1 MQEVRIPSVE
11 NVRLQEIIVSFLP
24 ALKWT
29 KENSDKESLQE
40 LMEWID
46 ITITGTISE
55 VSKEDLKQIL
65 EAMVS
70 D

>member
-11 NVRLQEIIVSFLP
+11 NRLQEIISSFLP

-40 LMEWID
+40 LIEWID
-46 ITITGTISE
+46 VTITGTIE
-55 VSKEDLKQIL
+55 VPKEDLKQIL
-65 EAMVS
+65 EAMVT